1 MNCDKLFFRYLL
13 LHYFDLKK
21 TAAET
26 HRLLFEVV
34 EFGDETPLKRT
45 RVRFE
50 RFRNGDFDVR
60 GKEHPGQP
68 KKI

>member
-1 MNCDKLFFRYLL
+1 
-13 LHYFDLKK
+13 
-21 TAAET
+21 
-26 HRLLFEVV
+26 VV

-45 RVRFE
+45 CVHFE